1 MLMKDIPD
9 GLLEEIVRR
18 LVDGLS
24 PEKIILFGSHA
35 YGYPDENSD
44 IDLLVIISQSGEPR
58 PRVTPA
64 APHPPARRKPARAP
78 ARLRDAPESG
88 EPRHRRASK
97 AYSCL
102 WGITAPV
109 ELIVLTRQEIE
120 QGLKILTSLVS
131 QAIKRG
137 KILYG

>member
-1 MLMKDIPD
+1 MKDIPD

-44 IDLLVIISQSGEPR
+44 IDLLVII
-58 PRVTPA
+58 
-64 APHPPARRKPARAP
+64 
-78 ARLRDAPESG
+78 PESG